1 MAADNIKTILT
12 EAGKQYVR
20 DNASAAG
27 WFEGEIEGYVPGLID
42 ALLAAL
48 KANKLG
54 VYPLIEPEIK

>member
-1 MAADNIKTILT
+1 MTPIDIRATLT

-27 WFEGEIEGYVPGLID
+27 WFEGQIEGYIPGLVD

-48 KANKLG
+48 AAHKL
-54 VYPLIEPEIK
+54 EIK